1 METREKLAIGGK
13 KNMETRFD
21 SVISL
26 RKGSYVIIDNQ
37 PCVVKSIDISKT
49 GKHGASKARVEAVGL
64 LDGQKRIIVKP
75 GHENIPI
82 PIIEKRRGQILHC
95 DEGIMD
101 SETFETFDADLDED
115 VQSEAQDGK
124 QVEYWKV
131 MGKCVVKRI
140 IN

>member
-1 METREKLAIGGK
+1 
-13 KNMETRFD
+13 METRFD

-82 PIIEKRRGQILHC
+82 PIIE
-95 DEGIMD
+95 
-101 SETFETFDADLDED
+101 TFDADLDED